1 MHKASS
7 FFRMSYLFVQFVI
20 GNDLQSCRDALTSN
34 AGDNLHLLERI
45 NIELQVENS
54 IVPTAYSLARF
65 KVAGK
70 LPALKVNLSD
80 GKYKSLMRLIDVC
93 IPKFDDD
100 EKVVSV
106 PHPTDRNTSS
116 AFQGL
121 FGQKGVD
128 YTVALD
134 DDDGE
139 GHENAS
145 KSQEEP
151 FFEADEGNVEVC
163 VALAY
168 VTSKRNMYHIQ
179 RPQLRQHIFELNFH
193 VDNLQ
198 ASLSK
203 SDGNDSEKPLGD
215 VTFDHFAL
223 SFAMAKYDMKVDVNL
238 RYQCLLWNV
247 AL

>member
-34 AGDNLHLLERI
+34 ASDNLHLLERI

-70 LPALKVNLSD
+70 LPSLKANLSD
-80 GKYKSLMRLIDVC
+80 TKYQSLMRLIDVC

-106 PHPTDRNTSS
+106 PQPTDGNTSS

-139 GHENAS
+139 GHE

-163 VALAY
+163 AVMAY
-168 VTSKRNMYHIQ
+168 ITSKRNLYHIQ
-179 RPQLRQHIFELNFH
+179 RPQLRQHIFELNFQ

-203 SDGNDSEKPLGD
+203 SDGNDGEKPLGD
-215 VTFDHFAL
+215 VTFDHFVL
-223 SFAMAKYDMKVDVNL
+223 SFAMAKYDITVDVNL
-238 RYQCLLWNV
+238 
-247 AL
+247 